1 MQGFPILTIVYNL
14 INPILNKIFNCN
26 TFVFSINADAI
37 QGNMIVKDQ
46 NMWTKIIE
54 TYLLVCKILCKCPKF
69 KESKC
74 NDFEKAKTS
83 IAKGVV
89 DCINSG

>member
-1 MQGFPILTIVYNL
+1 
-14 INPILNKIFNCN
+14 
-26 TFVFSINADAI
+26 
-37 QGNMIVKDQ
+37 MIVKDQ

-54 TYLLVCKILCKCPKF
+54 TYLLMCKILCKCPKF